1 MASQFES
8 LLDET
13 EETLEK
19 YKNRANELRKEHD
32 ERRAATKVQIKAMV
46 ERLEEKYENMSAE
59 LEEIRDAGSDRADD
73 LKRLNRQVVN
83 DLKDMGKTIRRRIR

>member
-1 MASQFES
+1 MASQFDS
-8 LLDET
+8 LLEET

-19 YKNRANELRKEHD
+19 FDKRAKELRKEHD

-46 ERLEEKYENMSAE
+46 ERLEKKYEDLSSE

-73 LKRLNRQVVN
+73 LKRLNRKVVN